1 MASSAIEILEK
12 ILTNS
17 YPEVLKK
24 YPRIRGELDKIRKFR
39 NEMAHSELDTSE
51 KFLSKDLKD
60 TIRLIL
66 HDDVGNIQY
75 RDITRVEFDERLKDC
90 KETTIHVIS
99 IRKDVRNLRS
109 RL

>member
-1 MASSAIEILEK
+1 
-12 ILTNS
+12 
-17 YPEVLKK
+17 
-24 YPRIRGELDKIRKFR
+24 
-39 NEMAHSELDTSE
+39 MAHSELDTSE